1 MNDVSTKIMNK
12 KIIALAIFF
21 VLLFIGTSLWWWH
34 YSNRIVSTNDAR
46 VKGTMTTVSAKISG
60 RVEQI
65 LVEEGSVVEAGQPI
79 AMLEQKEYENKV
91 TTAKANLEM
100 AKAKLAEVVSGNRPQ
115 EISQANA
122 IVLQKKSL
130 YENSRKNYERNQAL
144 FQQNAI
150 SEQQLDAAKTE
161 MESSLANYQ
170 SAQESLSLSK
180 EGSRQEDVDLNNAAV
195 LQAEA
200 ELANAQIQLEDTIIK
215 APSSGI
221 IGKKSIEL
229 GEYISVGKPLFN
241 ITNLDDVWINANI
254 EETYF
259 GKITLGNPVEFTI
272 DAYPGMKFTGEVYE
286 TSPAT
291 GAQYSVLPT
300 ENASG
305 NFTKITQRIPIK
317 IRPAASSYSLK
328 PGMSAVV
335 TIHVK

>member
-1 MNDVSTKIMNK
+1 MSEISNKITNK

-21 VLLFIGTSLWWWH
+21 ILLFVGASLWWLY

-46 VKGTMTTVSAKISG
+46 VKGTMTTVSAKLSG
-60 RVEQI
+60 RIEKI
-65 LVEEGSVVEAGQPI
+65 LVEEGATVEAGQPI
-79 AMLEQKEYENKV
+79 AILEQKEYANKV

-100 AKAKLAEVVSGNRPQ
+100 AKAKLAEVISGNRPQ

-122 IVLQKKSL
+122 GALQKKAI

-150 SEQQLDAAKTE
+150 SEQQLDAIKTE
-161 MESSLANYQ
+161 MESALANYQ

-180 EGSRQEDVDLNNAAV
+180 EGSRQEDIDLNNAAV
-195 LQAEA
+195 LHAEA
-200 ELANAQIQLEDTIIK
+200 ELANVQIQLEDTVIK
-215 APSSGI
+215 APSGGI
-221 IGKKSIEL
+221 VGKKSIEL
-229 GEYISVGKPLFN
+229 GEYISAGKPLFN
-241 ITNLDDVWINANI
+241 ITDLDDVWINANI

-259 GKITLGNPVEFTI
+259 GKITLGNQVEFTI
-272 DAYPGMKFTGEVYE
+272 DAYPGVKFTGEVYE

-300 ENASG
+300 ENTSG

-317 IRPAASSYSLK
+317 IRPDASSYSLK

>member
-1 MNDVSTKIMNK
+1 MSAMQNK

-21 VLLFIGTSLWWWH
+21 ICLFICGSIWWWN

-60 RVEQI
+60 RVGQI
-65 LVEEGSVVEAGQPI
+65 LVEEGTFVEAGQPI
-79 AMLEQKEYENKV
+79 AILEQKEYENKL
-91 TTAKANLEM
+91 TTAKANLQM
-100 AKAKLAEVVSGNRPQ
+100 AKAKLAEVLAGNRPQ
-115 EISQANA
+115 EIAQANTS
-122 IVLQKKSL
+122 VLQKKSL
-130 YENSRKNYERNQAL
+130 YENSRKNYERNQVL
-144 FQQNAI
+144 YSQSAI
-150 SEQQLDAAKTE
+150 SEQLLDAARTE
-161 MESSLANYQ
+161 MESTLASYQ
-170 SAQESLSLSK
+170 AAQESLSLSQ
-180 EGSRQEDVDLNNAAV
+180 EGSRQETVDLNNAAV

-200 ELANAQIQLEDTIIK
+200 ELENAQIQFEDTIIK

-229 GEYISVGKPLFN
+229 GEYISIGKPLFN
-241 ITNLDDVWINANI
+241 ITDLASIWINANI

-259 GKITLGNPVEFTI
+259 GKIALGNRVDFTI
-272 DAYPGMKFTGEVYE
+272 DAYPGVKFSGEVYE

-291 GAQYSVLPT
+291 GAQFSVLPT

-305 NFTKITQRIPIK
+305 NFTKTTQRIPIK
-317 IRPAASSYSLK
+317 IQPDASTYTLK

>member
-1 MNDVSTKIMNK
+1 MNDVSKKITNK

-21 VLLFIGTSLWWWH
+21 VLLFIGASLWWWH

-60 RVEQI
+60 RIEQI

-91 TTAKANLEM
+91 TT

-150 SEQQLDAAKTE
+150 SEQQLDAAETE
-161 MESSLANYQ
+161 MASALANYQ

-195 LQAEA
+195 LQAKA

-215 APSSGI
+215 APSRGI

-259 GKITLGNPVEFTI
+259 GKIALGNPVEFMI